1 MGGVGLP
8 RAPLTAVSI
17 SAAVPQDLPLL
28 AEIEVRS
35 RFEPWP
41 LETLQAAVAHDGGIA
56 LVARDSTSRPLA
68 FAIGWAVADELH
80 LHDICVAPEFR
91 GHGIGRRLLN
101 AFLAAGQGEA
111 VLEVRASN
119 APAIALYRSAGF
131 VVAGCRLDYYDLPRE
146 DALVMVRPC

>member
-8 RAPLTAVSI
+8 RAPLTDLSI
-17 SAAVPQDLPLL
+17 SAALPEDLPLL
-28 AEIEVRS
+28 AELEARC

-41 LETLQAAVAHDGGIA
+41 LETFGTAMAHAGSIAVT
-56 LVARDSTSRPLA
+56 ARDAAGQPVA
-68 FAIGWAVADELH
+68 FAIGWAVAGELH

-91 GHGIGRRLLN
+91 GRGTGRRLLD
-101 AFLAAGQGEA
+101 AFLAAGHGEA

-131 VVAGCRLDYYDLPRE
+131 VVAGCRMDYYDLPRE

>member
-1 MGGVGLP
+1 
-8 RAPLTAVSI
+8 LTA
-17 SAAVPQDLPLL
+17 
-28 AEIEVRS
+28 
-35 RFEPWP
+35 
-41 LETLQAAVAHDGGIA
+41 
-56 LVARDSTSRPLA
+56 RDKAGQPAA

-91 GHGIGRRLLN
+91 GRGTGRRLLA
-101 AFLAAGQGEA
+101 AFLDAEHGEA